1 MRAAV
6 RNWGTWRAF
15 LNQPLSP
22 SRLKDLFYRSSNL
35 QYFKRLIQI
44 PQLPEVRAPQC
55 WCSPRHPHG
64 WEQQGGLMAMSNHCP
79 ESIVCYL
86 LCFVG
91 MVATQGL
98 WGLGLIPAS
107 SLGQVLLMFLWDGA
121 AFWLH
126 AVPRGLGSRIPPHGS
141 IAGRDEE

>member
-1 MRAAV
+1 
-6 RNWGTWRAF
+6 
-15 LNQPLSP
+15 
-22 SRLKDLFYRSSNL
+22 
-35 QYFKRLIQI
+35 
-44 PQLPEVRAPQC
+44 
-55 WCSPRHPHG
+55 
-64 WEQQGGLMAMSNHCP
+64 MAMSNHCP